1 MTERI
6 SQSSPQV
13 DSAQTTGHRRA
24 TAGVSSLC
32 SACRTSTRPDTV
44 TGDRVLRASA
54 AIVVLAVAAFAAV
67 VSYSHIY
74 DLGRAH
80 GQAGVAARLLP
91 LSVDGLI
98 LAASLVMLL
107 EARAGRTAP
116 VLARVMLGLGVAATV
131 AANVA
136 FGAADGLTGAAI
148 SAWPAIAFIGSAE
161 LLIGSIRRTRP
172 LPKSGSVAGQSVPA
186 VFGEVPSEQPCQTS
200 FGYRPR
206 ACSRTISPPGGPR
219 RSERSDPACMSDSLA
234 PSRYAATW
242 HRSAGVRALSGRL
255 QVQVG
260 GPESPMPYGCLNPGS
275 E

>member
-1 MTERI
+1 MTART
-6 SQSSPQV
+6 SQSLAQV
-13 DSAQTTGHRRA
+13 AGTQETGHRRA
-24 TAGVSSLC
+24 TVGDASLC
-32 SACRTSTRPDTV
+32 RACRAPTRPDTA
-44 TGDRVLRASA
+44 TGDRVIRGSA
-54 AIVVLAVAAFAAV
+54 AMVVLAVAAFAAV

-148 SAWPAIAFIGSAE
+148 SAWPAIAFIGCAE

-172 LPKSGSVAGQSVPA
+172 VAASANTGGQGARA
-186 VFGEVPSEQPCQTS
+186 VSGEVPAALLMPDQLRVQAASTFAADLAAGRVPS
-200 FGYRPR
+200 IR
-206 ACSRTISPPGGPR
+206 AIRSRMHVGQSRAQLIRGHL
-219 RSERSDPACMSDSLA
+219 ASL
-234 PSRYAATW
+234 
-242 HRSAGVRALSGRL
+242 
-255 QVQVG
+255 
-260 GPESPMPYGCLNPGS
+260 GS
-275 E
+275 HS

>member
-1 MTERI
+1 MTART
-6 SQSSPQV
+6 SQSSAQF
-13 DSAQTTGHRRA
+13 DSAQATRHRRA
-24 TAGVSSLC
+24 TADVSSLC
-32 SACRTSTRPDTV
+32 IACRASTRAHTA
-44 TGDRVLRASA
+44 TGDRLLRASA
-54 AIVVLAVAAFAAV
+54 AIVVLAIAAFAAV

-148 SAWPAIAFIGSAE
+148 SAWPAIAFIGCAE

-172 LPKSGSVAGQSVPA
+172 VPVSANTGGQGVPA
-186 VFGEVPSEQPCQTS
+186 VSGEVPGAVPVPDQLSAQATS
-200 FGYRPR
+200 MFSDDLAAGRVPSIR
-206 ACSRTISPPGGPR
+206 AIRSRMHVGQSRAQQIRGH
-219 RSERSDPACMSDSLA
+219 LA
-234 PSRYAATW
+234 ARV
-242 HRSAGVRALSGRL
+242 RVRAL
-255 QVQVG
+255 
-260 GPESPMPYGCLNPGS
+260 
-275 E
+275 

>member
-1 MTERI
+1 MTART

-13 DSAQTTGHRRA
+13 DGAQETGHRRA
-24 TAGVSSLC
+24 TAGDSSLVP
-32 SACRTSTRPDTV
+32 SCRASMRPDTV
-44 TGDRVLRASA
+44 TGDRVIRASA

-74 DLGRAH
+74 ELGRAH

-148 SAWPAIAFIGSAE
+148 SAWPAIAFIGCAE

-172 LPKSGSVAGQSVPA
+172 VPVSAGTGGQGVPA
-186 VFGEVPSEQPCQTS
+186 ISGEVPFAVPVPDQLWVQAAGTFADDLAAGRIPSI
-200 FGYRPR
+200 R
-206 ACSRTISPPGGPR
+206 AIRSRMHVGQR
-219 RSERSDPACMSDSLA
+219 RAQQIRGHLA
-234 PSRYAATW
+234 
-242 HRSAGVRALSGRL
+242 ALSQR
-255 QVQVG
+255 
-260 GPESPMPYGCLNPGS
+260 
-275 E
+275 

>member
-1 MTERI
+1 MTART
-6 SQSSPQV
+6 SQSSAQLDGAQV
-13 DSAQTTGHRRA
+13 IGHRQA
-24 TAGVSSLC
+24 TADVSSLC
-32 SACRTSTRPDTV
+32 SVCGASTRPDTA
-44 TGDRVLRASA
+44 TGDRALRASA

-116 VLARVMLGLGVAATV
+116 ALARVMLGLGVAATV

-148 SAWPAIAFIGSAE
+148 SAWPAIAFIGCAE

-172 LPKSGSVAGQSVPA
+172 VPVSAHTGRQGVPA
-186 VFGEVPSEQPCQTS
+186 VSNDVPGAVPVPGQLRVQAASTFSDDLAAGRIPSIRAIRSRMHVGQHRAQQIR
-200 FGYRPR
+200 GY
-206 ACSRTISPPGGPR
+206 
-219 RSERSDPACMSDSLA
+219 LA
-234 PSRYAATW
+234 AVSQR
-242 HRSAGVRALSGRL
+242 
-255 QVQVG
+255 
-260 GPESPMPYGCLNPGS
+260 
-275 E
+275 

>member
-1 MTERI
+1 MTART
-6 SQSSPQV
+6 SQSS
-13 DSAQTTGHRRA
+13 AQIDGAQETGHRRA
-24 TAGVSSLC
+24 TADISSLC
-32 SACRTSTRPDTV
+32 SVCRASTRPDTV
-44 TGDRVLRASA
+44 TGDRVLRVSA
-54 AIVVLAVAAFAAV
+54 AIVVLTVAAFAAV

-116 VLARVMLGLGVAATV
+116 VLARAMLGLGVAATV

-148 SAWPAIAFIGSAE
+148 SAWPAIAFIGCAE

-172 LPKSGSVAGQSVPA
+172 VPVSANTGGQGVPA
-186 VFGEVPSEQPCQTS
+186 V
-200 FGYRPR
+200 
-206 ACSRTISPPGGPR
+206 
-219 RSERSDPACMSDSLA
+219 
-234 PSRYAATW
+234 
-242 HRSAGVRALSGRL
+242 SAGVPGAVPVADQLWAQAASMFSDDLAVGRVPSIRAIRSRMHVGQSRAQQIRGHLAGLSQR
-255 QVQVG
+255 
-260 GPESPMPYGCLNPGS
+260 
-275 E
+275 

>member
-1 MTERI
+1 
-6 SQSSPQV
+6 
-13 DSAQTTGHRRA
+13 
-24 TAGVSSLC
+24 
-32 SACRTSTRPDTV
+32 
-44 TGDRVLRASA
+44 
-54 AIVVLAVAAFAAV
+54 VVAVAAFAAV

-116 VLARVMLGLGVAATV
+116 VLARVMLSLGVAAAV

-136 FGAADGLTGAAI
+136 YGAADGMTGAAI

-172 LPKSGSVAGQSVPA
+172 LSLSATSGCQGLPA
-186 VFGEVPSEQPCQTS
+186 VSGEVPMPDQLRVQAESTFSDDLAAGRVPS
-200 FGYRPR
+200 IR
-206 ACSRTISPPGGPR
+206 AIRSRMHVGQSRAQLIRGH
-219 RSERSDPACMSDSLA
+219 LA
-234 PSRYAATW
+234 S
-242 HRSAGVRALSGRL
+242 
-255 QVQVG
+255 VG
-260 GPESPMPYGCLNPGS
+260 SHS
-275 E
+275 